1 MKAFVET
8 VVKGLVDDPSAV
20 EVSSS
25 EKGEMTVFSVRV
37 APEDIGRIVG
47 KNGSTINAIR
57 ALLTAGASR
66 KGLRCTLDLDEN

>member
-1 MKAFVET
+1 MKVFIET

-25 EKGEMTVFSVRV
+25 ERGGMTVFSVRV
-37 APEDIGRIVG
+37 APDDVGRVVG

-66 KGLRCTLDLDEN
+66 KGQRCALDLEEN